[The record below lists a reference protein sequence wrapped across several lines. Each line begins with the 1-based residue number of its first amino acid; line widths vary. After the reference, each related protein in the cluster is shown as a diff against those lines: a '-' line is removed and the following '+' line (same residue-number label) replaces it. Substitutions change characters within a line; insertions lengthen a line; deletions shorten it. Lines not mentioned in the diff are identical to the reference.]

1 MVASSF
7 TAEPPLT
14 IDHPAS
20 QRSHHAGLARLGRC
34 LWLGCAFATPYLVFL
49 LQTHFSFQI
58 HAR

>member
-1 MVASSF
+1 MVAASF

-14 IDHPAS
+14 IDRPAP
-20 QRSHHAGLARLGRC
+20 QRSHLAGLARLGRC

-49 LQTHFSFQI
+49 WQS